1 MNRTND
7 ERKEAAVR
15 SKNGSIMPDASTPD
29 DSEQEEPRLHVTS
42 DPDRTETE
50 QPHTSG
56 ARGVSGLP
64 FRILLVSDLVRGA
77 SPEDW
82 SAGDHVHRVDANRFA
97 DIMAEMAPRLSLE
110 VRNTLGDTPQT
121 WDLELSFPDLEAFE
135 PESLAQQ
142 VEPTAQLLDVRDLVE
157 KVGDGSIDLDTF
169 RARLDEMGVDM
180 DWAEDLYQ
188 TLAGEDEPLD
198 RLIGM
203 VDVDEE
209 DELEICKRI
218 RAYRSRPSDPLG
230 SAVAC
235 QVGHKRDRSAI
246 SGSKRKST
254 PGTQGHDGF
263 LGASRLFMC
272 PIWARGGWS

>member
-1 MNRTND
+1 M
-7 ERKEAAVR
+7 
-15 SKNGSIMPDASTPD
+15 
-29 DSEQEEPRLHVTS
+29 
-42 DPDRTETE
+42 
-50 QPHTSG
+50 
-56 ARGVSGLP
+56 
-64 FRILLVSDLVRGA
+64 
-77 SPEDW
+77 
-82 SAGDHVHRVDANRFA
+82 
-97 DIMAEMAPRLSLE
+97 DIE
-110 VRNTLGDTPQT
+110 
-121 WDLELSFPDLEAFE
+121 
-135 PESLAQQ
+135 
-142 VEPTAQLLDVRDLVE
+142 
-157 KVGDGSIDLDTF
+157 
-169 RARLDEMGVDM
+169 M
-180 DWAEDLYQ
+180 DWADDLYRM
-188 TLAGEDEPLD
+188 LAGEDEPLD